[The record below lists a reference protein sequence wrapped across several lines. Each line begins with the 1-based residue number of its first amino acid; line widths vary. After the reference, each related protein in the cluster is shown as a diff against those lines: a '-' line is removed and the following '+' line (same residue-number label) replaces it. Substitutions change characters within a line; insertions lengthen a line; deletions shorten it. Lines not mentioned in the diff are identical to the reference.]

1 MLCESKVINK
11 NPKYRIIKYDSEYLM
26 IDLASNWIVF
36 FFPFINWLIPKTY
49 VKITKNDYEKLNIV
63 KPVKNKSIGW
73 TIFAGI
79 VLLGGTV
86 RRNTYLFDFQLE
98 ELIVWSSCFIGFL
111 EIIFFYC
118 YLNKKLTLKIFNT
131 NVVNK
136 NRVVLIP
143 TFKQGLLIVFAYFFL
158 GSASIF
164 TLTILLTTESQ
175 NIIIFLTWVI
185 ISMFFF
191 LVNMASIG
199 NKNVHV
205 ILRINE

>member
-1 MLCESKVINK
+1 MLCESKFINK
-11 NPKYRIIKYDSEYLM
+11 NPKYRVIKYGDEYLM
-26 IDLASNWIVF
+26 VDLVSTWLTLF
-36 FFPFINWLIPKTY
+36 LPMINWLIPKKY
-49 VKITKNDYEKLNIV
+49 VKISKKEFDDLNIV
-63 KPVKNKSIGW
+63 KPVKNKAFWPVAGSSVLFGIILRKYGNFFNVQFEKQLAITVFFIMLIGML
-73 TIFAGI
+73 IF
-79 VLLGGTV
+79 
-86 RRNTYLFDFQLE
+86 YF
-98 ELIVWSSCFIGFL
+98 
-111 EIIFFYC
+111 

-143 TFKQGLLIVFAYFFL
+143 TFKQGLLLVFAYIFL

-185 ISMFFF
+185 ITMFFF

-199 NKNVHV
+199 NTNIHV

>member
-1 MLCESKVINK
+1 MLCESKQIYK
-11 NPKYRIIKYDSEYLM
+11 NPKYRVIRYNNQYFM
-26 IDLASNWIVF
+26 VDLVSTWITY
-36 FFPFINWLIPKTY
+36 FFPMINWFLPKKY
-49 VKITKNDYEKLNIV
+49 AKISENEFERLNIV
-63 KPVKNKSIGW
+63 EPVKNNVFWPVAGSSVLFGIILRKYGNFFNVQFEKQLAITVFFIMLIGM
-73 TIFAGI
+73 
-79 VLLGGTV
+79 L
-86 RRNTYLFDFQLE
+86 
-98 ELIVWSSCFIGFL
+98 
-111 EIIFFYC
+111 
-118 YLNKKLTLKIFNT
+118 IFNT

-143 TFKQGLLIVFAYFFL
+143 TFKQGLLLVFAYIFL

-185 ISMFFF
+185 ITMFFF

-199 NKNVHV
+199 NTNIHV

>member
-1 MLCESKVINK
+1 MLCESRQIYK
-11 NPKYRIIKYDSEYLM
+11 NPKYRVIKYNNEYFM
-26 IDLASNWIVF
+26 VDLVSTWITY
-36 FFPFINWLIPKTY
+36 FFPMINWFLPKKY
-49 VKITKNDYEKLNIV
+49 AKISENEFERLNIV
-63 KPVKNKSIGW
+63 EPVKNNVFW
-73 TIFAGI
+73 PVAGSS
-79 VLLGGTV
+79 VLFGIILRKYGNFFNVQFEKQLAITV
-86 RRNTYLFDFQLE
+86 F
-98 ELIVWSSCFIGFL
+98 FIM
-111 EIIFFYC
+111 
-118 YLNKKLTLKIFNT
+118 LTLKIFNT

-143 TFKQGLLIVFAYFFL
+143 TFKQGLLIVFAYIFL

-185 ISMFFF
+185 ITMFFF

-199 NKNVHV
+199 NTNIHV

>member
-1 MLCESKVINK
+1 MLCESRQIYK
-11 NPKYRIIKYDSEYLM
+11 NPKYRVIRYNNEYFM
-26 IDLASNWIVF
+26 VDLVSTWITY
-36 FFPFINWLIPKTY
+36 FFPMINWFLPKKY
-49 VKITKNDYEKLNIV
+49 AKISENEFERLNIV
-63 KPVKNKSIGW
+63 EPVKNNVFWPVAGSSVLFGIILRKYGNFFNVQFEKQLAITVFFIMLIGM
-73 TIFAGI
+73 
-79 VLLGGTV
+79 L
-86 RRNTYLFDFQLE
+86 
-98 ELIVWSSCFIGFL
+98 
-111 EIIFFYC
+111 
-118 YLNKKLTLKIFNT
+118 IFNT

-164 TLTILLTTESQ
+164 TLTILLMTESQ

-185 ISMFFF
+185 ITMFFF

>member
-1 MLCESKVINK
+1 MLCESRQIYK
-11 NPKYRIIKYDSEYLM
+11 NPKYRVIRYNNEYFM
-26 IDLASNWIVF
+26 VDLVSTWITY
-36 FFPFINWLIPKTY
+36 FFPMINWFLPKKY
-49 VKITKNDYEKLNIV
+49 AKISENEFERLNIV
-63 KPVKNKSIGW
+63 EPVKNNVFWPVAGSSVLFGIILRKYGNFFNVQFEKQLAITVFFIMLIGM
-73 TIFAGI
+73 
-79 VLLGGTV
+79 L
-86 RRNTYLFDFQLE
+86 
-98 ELIVWSSCFIGFL
+98 
-111 EIIFFYC
+111 
-118 YLNKKLTLKIFNT
+118 IFNT

-136 NRVVLIP
+136 NIVVLIP

-185 ISMFFF
+185 ITMFFF

>member
-11 NPKYRIIKYDSEYLM
+11 NPKYRIIKYESEYLM
-26 IDLASNWIVF
+26 IDLASNRIVF

-49 VKITKNDYEKLNIV
+49 IKITKNDYEKLNIV
-63 KPVKNKSIGW
+63 EPVKNNVFWPVAGSSVLFGIILRKYGNFFNVQFEKQLAITVFFIMLIGML
-73 TIFAGI
+73 IF
-79 VLLGGTV
+79 
-86 RRNTYLFDFQLE
+86 YF
-98 ELIVWSSCFIGFL
+98 
-111 EIIFFYC
+111 

-143 TFKQGLLIVFAYFFL
+143 TFKQGLLLVFAYIFL

-185 ISMFFF
+185 ITMFFF

-199 NKNVHV
+199 NTNIHV